1 MTNDEM
7 MSLKV
12 GDLVFFKGNHR
23 LFYSS
28 DGKQIKYGFVSSIKK
43 VEPTKRFMVFVQY
56 FDDPVG
62 QPCISSDNSEFWS
75 IAK

>member
-23 LFYSS
+23 LFSIKNVS
-28 DGKQIKYGFVSSIKK
+28 KYGFVSSIEKD
-43 VEPTKRFMVFVQY
+43 EPTKRFIVCVQY
-56 FDDPVG
+56 FDEDGYPS
-62 QPCISSDNSEFWS
+62 ISSDNCEFWS